1 MDEPILVLASG
12 SPRRRTLLS
21 QAGVAFEVNPAAIPE
36 LERPQEA
43 PSEFALRMATEKA
56 VAVAQRVGSAP
67 SRWVLGADTIV
78 VLEGAVLGKP
88 QDADHALAMLERLAG
103 RTHAVITG
111 VAVVTSDTL
120 AVHSQTVTTR
130 VTLRDADREELR
142 SYAASGE
149 PLDKAGAYAIQGEG
163 RRFVTDV
170 AGSESNVI
178 GLPVTETLRLLD
190 AAGFPVPRT

>member
-1 MDEPILVLASG
+1 
-12 SPRRRTLLS
+12 
-21 QAGVAFEVNPAAIPE
+21 
-36 LERPQEA
+36 
-43 PSEFALRMATEKA
+43 
-56 VAVAQRVGSAP
+56 
-67 SRWVLGADTIV
+67 
-78 VLEGAVLGKP
+78 
-88 QDADHALAMLERLAG
+88 
-103 RTHAVITG
+103 
-111 VAVVTSDTL
+111 
-120 AVHSQTVTTR
+120 